1 MHSFCSNS
9 PPLRHALPAT
19 KLLVAGVVGLALGL
33 VVLLGY
39 RGLANAVVDVPI
51 LGELVSLVGRA
62 DAMLFGFSLAALCAA
77 AAVHLLLPDTVRIRC
92 LVRRGLFSPAY
103 GNPLHLRDG
112 ELLPRVK
119 CGRESP
125 GVYELTIDVGGS
137 TVEAIAAASSN
148 ISSSLNKRYRRY
160 AVVQTDCDVAFNEVR
175 FVLDDVLADKSFTFH
190 DVAEMK
196 PDSPTKLAVQNGT
209 YIDLETS
216 GSMLAAGKT
225 RSGKTTG
232 IIALLLQVLLAG
244 PDEFGSEVI
253 IIDPK
258 QAELSRLPHVVTL
271 DEDGEGT
278 HVLNSIRHFA
288 EVVKQ
293 RQGVLNELSEKSGD
307 AVKWWDAG
315 MHPSFLFLDEY
326 VSLRDVFPAKANKD
340 NPGYCLAAFDKLVKR
355 IVTMGASAGCFVI
368 ISIAE
373 ASVES
378 AGLPSMLRS
387 AMSTKILFRPTRQEG
402 ILMWSKEKL
411 DDFASARVYKP
422 GDAWFSS
429 TDGEHDNVCFA
440 HFPRLK
446 FRVYGELGRLLNEYY
461 KDTAKQ
467 DAPPAAE

>member
-1 MHSFCSNS
+1 MQSYRSDA
-9 PPLRHALPAT
+9 PPLRYALPAT
-19 KLLVAGVVGLALGL
+19 KCVVAGSVGLAFAL

-39 RGLANAVVDVPI
+39 LGLKDAAVGVPI
-51 LGELVSLVGRA
+51 LGAVVSLVGRA
-62 DAMLFGFSLAALCAA
+62 DALLFGLSFAALGAA
-77 AAVHLLLPDTVRIRC
+77 AAVHFLLPDTARICC
-92 LVRRGLFSPAY
+92 LVRRGLVSPAY

-112 ELLPRVK
+112 ELLPRVC

-125 GVYELTIDVGGS
+125 GVYVLTIDVRGS

-160 AVVQTDCDVAFNEVR
+160 AVVQTDCDVAFNSVT
-175 FVLDDVLADKSFTFH
+175 FLLDDVLTDKSFTFH
-190 DVAEMK
+190 SVEEMRQE
-196 PDSPTKLAVQNGT
+196 SPTKLAVQNGT
-209 YIDLETS
+209 SIDLETS
-216 GSMLAAGKT
+216 GSMLVAGKT

-278 HVLNSIRHFA
+278 TILDSIRHFA

-293 RQGVLNELSEKSGD
+293 RQAALNRLSEESGD

-326 VSLRDVFPAKANKD
+326 VALRDVFPAKGSKD
-340 NPGYCLAAFDKLVKR
+340 SPGYCLAAFDKYIRR
-355 IVTMGASAGCFVI
+355 IVTMGASAGCFII

-373 ASVES
+373 ASVDS
-378 AGLPSMLRS
+378 AGLPAMLRS
-387 AMSTKILFRPTRQEG
+387 AMSTKVLFRPTRQEG
-402 ILMWSKEKL
+402 KFMWAKGRRSVSGPICTTPIRTYPR
-411 DDFASARVYKP
+411 ASARSITR
-422 GDAWFSS
+422 SS
-429 TDGEHDNVCFA
+429 IQATKGGLSSCTN
-440 HFPRLK
+440 
-446 FRVYGELGRLLNEYY
+446 
-461 KDTAKQ
+461 
-467 DAPPAAE
+467 